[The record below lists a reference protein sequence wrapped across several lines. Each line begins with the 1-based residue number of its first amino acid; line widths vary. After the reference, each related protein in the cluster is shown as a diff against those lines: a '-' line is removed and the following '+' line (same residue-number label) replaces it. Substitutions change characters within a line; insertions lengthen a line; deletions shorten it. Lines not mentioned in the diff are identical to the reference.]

1 MLFDTDI
8 FIWAQ
13 RGNTGAAKLMNQA
26 PRRLVSAISWMEF
39 LQGAR
44 SAAEFRLSKRFLLDL
59 GFEVVPVTEETS
71 HRAMVYIEQFALS
84 HGLTATDALIAA
96 SAVELQMPLA
106 TSNSK
111 HFKAIP
117 SLELKVFKPA

>member
-1 MLFDTDI
+1 
-8 FIWAQ
+8 
-13 RGNTGAAKLMNQA
+13 
-26 PRRLVSAISWMEF
+26 
-39 LQGAR
+39 
-44 SAAEFRLSKRFLLDL
+44 
-59 GFEVVPVTEETS
+59 
-71 HRAMVYIEQFALS
+71 MVYIEQFALS

>member
-13 RGNTGAAKLMNQA
+13 RGSMGAAKLLNQA

-44 SAAEFRLSKRFLLDL
+44 SAAEFRLSKKFLLDL
-59 GFEVVPVTEETS
+59 EFEVVPVTEETS

-84 HGLTATDALIAA
+84 HGVTATDALIAA
-96 SAVELQMPLA
+96 AAVELQVPLV